1 MKPEVEAFIAHYGV
15 KGMRWG
21 VRNERGEGVR
31 KLTKPGKKKEKKG
44 RDLDTAEKAGT
55 KTKSKGAEA
64 VEKLTA
70 TKKKT
75 EDHTPEKAPDKSNP
89 TNPYGGA
96 SFKGVSDEELRTAVS
111 RMQLE
116 KQYKQLMEEAQPK
129 KKKNKGLQI
138 AGDVLVNVGKQQATN
153 LLNKSIE
160 NQINK
165 VFQGKADPKLLKE
178 AEGMDL
184 ADLRK
189 AVQRK
194 DLTKKFAGRS

>member
-31 KLTKPGKKKEKKG
+31 KLTKPGKKKNLG
-44 RDLDTAEKAGT
+44 TAEKAD
-55 KTKSKGAEA
+55 KKKQKSTEA

-70 TKKKT
+70 TKKKV

-89 TNPYGGA
+89 TNLYGGA
-96 SFKGVSDEELRTAVS
+96 SFKGVSDVELRAAVS

-138 AGDVLVNVGKQQATN
+138 AGDVLMNVGKQQATN

-165 VFQGKADPKLLKE
+165 AFQVKADPKLLKE

-189 AVQRK
+189 AVQRN
-194 DLTKKFAGRS
+194 DLTKKFAGGS

>member
-31 KLTKPGKKKEKKG
+31 KLTKPGKKKNLG
-44 RDLDTAEKAGT
+44 TAEKAD
-55 KTKSKGAEA
+55 KKKQKSTEA

-70 TKKKT
+70 TKKKV

-89 TNPYGGA
+89 TNLYGGA
-96 SFKGVSDEELRTAVS
+96 SFKGVSDVELRAAVS

-138 AGDVLVNVGKQQATN
+138 AGDVLMNVGKQQATN

-165 VFQGKADPKLLKE
+165 AFQVKANPKLLKE

-184 ADLRK
+184 VDLRK

-194 DLTKKFAGRS
+194 DLTKKFAGGS

>member
-31 KLTKPGKKKEKKG
+31 KLTKPGKKKNLG
-44 RDLDTAEKAGT
+44 TAEKAD
-55 KTKSKGAEA
+55 KKKQKSTEA

-70 TKKKT
+70 TKKKV

-89 TNPYGGA
+89 TNLYGGA
-96 SFKGVSDEELRTAVS
+96 SFKGVSDVELRAAVS

-138 AGDVLVNVGKQQATN
+138 AEDVLVNVGKQQATN

-165 VFQGKADPKLLKE
+165 AFQVKADPKLLKE

-189 AVQRK
+189 AVQRN
-194 DLTKKFAGRS
+194 DLTKKFAGGS

>member
-31 KLTKPGKKKEKKG
+31 KLTKPGKKKNLGTADKADKK
-44 RDLDTAEKAGT
+44 KQ
-55 KTKSKGAEA
+55 KSTEA

-89 TNPYGGA
+89 TNLYGGA
-96 SFKGVSDEELRTAVS
+96 SFKGVSDVELRAAVS

-165 VFQGKADPKLLKE
+165 AFQVKADPKLLKK

-194 DLTKKFAGRS
+194 DLTKKFAGGS

>member
-1 MKPEVEAFIAHYGV
+1 M
-15 KGMRWG
+15 
-21 VRNERGEGVR
+21 
-31 KLTKPGKKKEKKG
+31 
-44 RDLDTAEKAGT
+44 
-55 KTKSKGAEA
+55 
-64 VEKLTA
+64 
-70 TKKKT
+70 
-75 EDHTPEKAPDKSNP
+75 
-89 TNPYGGA
+89 
-96 SFKGVSDEELRTAVS
+96 S

-165 VFQGKADPKLLKE
+165 AFQVKADPKLLKK

-189 AVQRK
+189 GGSEEGPHEEIRRRILISRRRLIWHCLTQQR
-194 DLTKKFAGRS
+194 LSITGSSEMLF

>member
-31 KLTKPGKKKEKKG
+31 KLTKPGKKKNLG
-44 RDLDTAEKAGT
+44 TAEKAD
-55 KTKSKGAEA
+55 KKKQKSTEA

-70 TKKKT
+70 TKKKV

-89 TNPYGGA
+89 TNLYGGA
-96 SFKGVSDEELRTAVS
+96 SFKGVSDVELRAAVS

-138 AGDVLVNVGKQQATN
+138 AGDVLMNVGKQQATN

-165 VFQGKADPKLLKE
+165 AFQVKADPKLLKE

-184 ADLRK
+184 VDLRK

-194 DLTKKFAGRS
+194 DLTKKFAGGS

>member
-31 KLTKPGKKKEKKG
+31 KLTKPGKKKNLG
-44 RDLDTAEKAGT
+44 TAEKAD
-55 KTKSKGAEA
+55 KKKQKSTEA

-70 TKKKT
+70 TKKKV

-89 TNPYGGA
+89 TNLYGGA
-96 SFKGVSDEELRTAVS
+96 SFKGVSDVELRAAVS

-138 AGDVLVNVGKQQATN
+138 AGDVLMNVGKQQATN

-160 NQINK
+160 NQINEA
-165 VFQGKADPKLLKE
+165 FQVKANPKLLKE

-184 ADLRK
+184 VDLRK

-194 DLTKKFAGRS
+194 DLTKKFAGGS

>member
-31 KLTKPGKKKEKKG
+31 KLTKPGKKKNLG
-44 RDLDTAEKAGT
+44 TAEKAD
-55 KTKSKGAEA
+55 KKKQKSTEA

-70 TKKKT
+70 TKKKV

-89 TNPYGGA
+89 TNLYGGA
-96 SFKGVSDEELRTAVS
+96 SFKGVSDVELRAAVS

-138 AGDVLVNVGKQQATN
+138 AEDVLVNVGKQQATN

-165 VFQGKADPKLLKE
+165 AFQVKADPKLLKE

-184 ADLRK
+184 VDLRK

-194 DLTKKFAGRS
+194 DLTKKFAGGS

>member
-55 KTKSKGAEA
+55 KTKAKEA
-64 VEKLTA
+64 GSVEKLTA
-70 TKKKT
+70 TKKKLET
-75 EDHTPEKAPDKSNP
+75 GPEETPDKTNASNL
-89 TNPYGGA
+89 YGG
-96 SFKGVSDEELRTAVS
+96 SYRGPSDMELRAAVS

-165 VFQGKADPKLLKE
+165 AFQVKADPKLLKK

-194 DLTKKFAGRS
+194 DLTKKFAGGS

>member
-31 KLTKPGKKKEKKG
+31 KLTKPGKKKNLGTADKADKK
-44 RDLDTAEKAGT
+44 KQ
-55 KTKSKGAEA
+55 KSTEA

-75 EDHTPEKAPDKSNP
+75 EDHTPEKAPDKSNQ
-89 TNPYGGA
+89 TNLYGGA
-96 SFKGVSDEELRTAVS
+96 SFKGVSDVELRTAVS

-165 VFQGKADPKLLKE
+165 AFQVKANPKLLKE

-184 ADLRK
+184 VDLRK

-194 DLTKKFAGRS
+194 DLTKKFAGGS

>member
-31 KLTKPGKKKEKKG
+31 KLTKPGKKKNLG
-44 RDLDTAEKAGT
+44 TAEKAD
-55 KTKSKGAEA
+55 KKKQKSTEA

-70 TKKKT
+70 TKKKV

-89 TNPYGGA
+89 TNLYGGA
-96 SFKGVSDEELRTAVS
+96 SFKGVSDVELRAAVS

-138 AGDVLVNVGKQQATN
+138 AGDVLMNVGKQQATN

-165 VFQGKADPKLLKE
+165 AFQVKANPKLLKE

-189 AVQRK
+189 AVQRN
-194 DLTKKFAGRS
+194 DLTKKFAGGS

>member
-31 KLTKPGKKKEKKG
+31 KLTKPGKKKNLG
-44 RDLDTAEKAGT
+44 TAEKAD
-55 KTKSKGAEA
+55 KKKQKSTEA

-70 TKKKT
+70 TKKKV

-89 TNPYGGA
+89 TNLYGGA
-96 SFKGVSDEELRTAVS
+96 SFKGVSDVELRAAVS

-138 AGDVLVNVGKQQATN
+138 AEDVLVNVGKQQATN

-165 VFQGKADPKLLKE
+165 AFQVKANPKLLKE

-184 ADLRK
+184 VDLRK

-194 DLTKKFAGRS
+194 DLTKKFAGGS

>member
-21 VRNERGEGVR
+21 VRNERGEGVS
-31 KLTKPGKKKEKKG
+31 KLTKPGKKKNLG
-44 RDLDTAEKAGT
+44 TAEKAD
-55 KTKSKGAEA
+55 KKKQKSTEA

-70 TKKKT
+70 TKKKV

-89 TNPYGGA
+89 TNLYGGA
-96 SFKGVSDEELRTAVS
+96 SFKGVSDVELRAAVS

-138 AGDVLVNVGKQQATN
+138 AGDVLMNVGKQQATN

-165 VFQGKADPKLLKE
+165 AFQVKADPKLLKE

-184 ADLRK
+184 VDLRK

-194 DLTKKFAGRS
+194 DLTKKFAGGS

>member
-31 KLTKPGKKKEKKG
+31 KLTKPGKKKNLGTADKADKK
-44 RDLDTAEKAGT
+44 KQ
-55 KTKSKGAEA
+55 KSTEA

-89 TNPYGGA
+89 TNLYGGV
-96 SFKGVSDEELRTAVS
+96 SFKGVSDVELRAAVS

-165 VFQGKADPKLLKE
+165 AFQVKADPKLLKK

-194 DLTKKFAGRS
+194 DLTKKFAGGS